1 METRARA
8 DGDHFVLNGTK
19 TWISNSPVADVF
31 VVWGKDDQ
39 GVVRGFVLEKG
50 MKGLSGMLSYHAV
63 MLAPVMTATR
73 VLLQVLHVPLFTSR
87 NV

>member
-50 MKGLSGMLSYHAV
+50 MKGLSGMLSCHTV

-73 VLLQVLHVPLFTSR
+73 VLLQVLHAPLCTSR